1 MLGGLSTLDSK
12 EIAIT
17 CAKVADQKKARDIV
31 ILDIS
36 KLSSVTEYFV
46 ICTGINERQL
56 YAIADEI
63 DKELKALSI
72 KKYGMEGYR
81 GAKWILI
88 DYNSV
93 IVHLFD
99 KETRSYY
106 DLEFL
111 WGDAPKVSWE

>member
-1 MLGGLSTLDSK
+1 M
-12 EIAIT
+12 AIT
-17 CAKVADQKKARDIV
+17 CAKVADQKKARDIL

-36 KLSSVTEYFV
+36 KLSSVTDYFV

-63 DKELKALSI
+63 EKQLKALSV
-72 KKYGMEGYR
+72 KKFGMEGNR
-81 GAKWILI
+81 EAKWILI
-88 DYNSV
+88 DYGSV

-99 KETRSYY
+99 KEMRSYY
-106 DLEFL
+106 ELELL